1 MRQHRS
7 TADLLPIPKS
17 TLETDCLDS
26 FLMSILGE
34 KVPRI
39 TKLFVKLRI
48 HTLLPYLRLEG
59 KVAVITG
66 GASGIGACT
75 ARLFVQHGAKV
86 IIADVQDDLGNSL
99 CQELGSDETIT
110 FIHCDVTVDEDVR
123 NVVDTAVSKYGK
135 LDIMYN
141 NAGISG
147 VVYKTL
153 LESDVE
159 DFKSVLDVN
168 VCGGFLGAKH
178 AARVM
183 IPSKKGTILFTSSM
197 ASVIAGEISHAY
209 TASKHALV
217 GLTKNLC
224 VELGKF
230 GIRVNCISPYGVITP
245 MLRSGF
251 EMLDDSMIEGILLEA
266 ANLKGVNI
274 NVEDIAQAAL
284 YLASDESRYVS
295 GLNLVVDGGFSTNNP
310 SFINIISTAL
320 SGQLPMPPK

>member
-1 MRQHRS
+1 MAGS
-7 TADLLPIPKS
+7 SPSAK
-17 TLETDCLDS
+17 
-26 FLMSILGE
+26 
-34 KVPRI
+34 
-39 TKLFVKLRI
+39 
-48 HTLLPYLRLEG
+48 RLEG

-66 GASGIGACT
+66 GASGIGAGT

-110 FIHCDVTVDEDVR
+110 FVHCDVTVDDDVC
-123 NVVDTAVSKYGK
+123 NAVDTAVSKYGK

-147 VVYKTL
+147 TVNKTL

-183 IPSKKGTILFTSSM
+183 IPSKKGTIIFTSSI
-197 ASVIAGEISHAY
+197 ASVIAGLTSHAY

-230 GIRVNCISPYGVITP
+230 GIR
-245 MLRSGF
+245 
-251 EMLDDSMIEGILLEA
+251 SMIEGILLEA